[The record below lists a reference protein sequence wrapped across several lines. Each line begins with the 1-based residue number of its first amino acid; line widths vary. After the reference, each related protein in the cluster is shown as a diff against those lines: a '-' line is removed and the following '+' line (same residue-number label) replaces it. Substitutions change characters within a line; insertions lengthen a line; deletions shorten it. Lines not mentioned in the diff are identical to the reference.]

1 MAFYLS
7 ICLLL
12 FFQLCFFLFFF
23 FKQKTAYGMRI
34 SDWSS
39 DVCSSDLAQLADDL
53 PGGWAGHRAVPGAR
67 TRVGP
72 EGKAAWAASRRTRL
86 RMALAPRLGRGG
98 RDGRWL
104 RLHLPAAQLR
114 MGGADLR
121 HPLHPR
127 RLRHHP
133 VDARLHP

>member
-1 MAFYLS
+1 
-7 ICLLL
+7 
-12 FFQLCFFLFFF
+12 
-23 FKQKTAYGMRI
+23 MRI
-34 SDWSS
+34 SDWTS
-39 DVCSSDLAQLADDL
+39 DVCSSDLLADDL

-127 RLRHHP
+127 RLRHPPDRKSVVQGKRVAVRVDP
-133 VDARLHP
+133 V